1 MKLLCRALV
10 LACMASLGGCAP
22 DAGSDAAVTNHTEE
36 IRSGS
41 FATSIYPEAAL
52 VDGDS
57 EYKCS
62 GVLVAARV
70 VVTAGHCVA
79 VDTRFTVRLPAVSK
93 SATGSNKW
101 TDYHPTG
108 EAVNPSSLDVAVVIL
123 ERAIALPFY
132 PPLASAPVANGSQA
146 VNVGRIQNGD
156 LSDARL
162 FFGAPVAITQSTDF
176 PLDYQSD
183 AIIESGDSGGPV
195 YVGQGPSRQI
205 VAVNSGAGRS
215 VQVLAR
221 IDLARAKIMQLI
233 AENP

>member
-1 MKLLCRALV
+1 MQLLRRALV
-10 LACMASLGGCAP
+10 LACMAYIGGCAA
-22 DAGSDAAVTNHTEE
+22 DAASDAVVTNHTEE
-36 IRSGS
+36 ITSGS
-41 FATSIYPEAAL
+41 SATSLFPEAAL

-62 GVLVAARV
+62 GVLVAPRV

-79 VDTRFTVRLPAVSK
+79 AYTRFTVRLPAVNE
-93 SATGSNKW
+93 SATGSKKW
-101 TDYHPTG
+101 TEYRPTG

-123 ERAIALPFY
+123 ERAIVLPFY
-132 PPLASAPVANGSQA
+132 PPLASAPVANGSLA
-146 VNVGRIQNGD
+146 VNVGRLKNGD
-156 LSDARL
+156 LSDAKL
-162 FFGAPVAITQSTDF
+162 YFGKPVAITQSTGF
-176 PLDYQSD
+176 PLDYQSN

-195 YVGQGPSRQI
+195 YVGEGQSRQV